1 MVRSSTSLGKVPGKL
16 NSQYHS
22 GSLIQCFL
30 AQLVTGL
37 VALVIALWLIF
48 EPKAKTVQ
56 DAGKGDAIHFKS
68 DAIAGLVETYFLDLN

>member
-1 MVRSSTSLGKVPGKL
+1 MELRNFGSNKL
-16 NSQYHS
+16 S
-22 GSLIQCFL
+22 

-56 DAGKGDAIHFKS
+56 DAGKGDAIHFKA
-68 DAIAGLVETYFLDLN
+68 DAIAGIGQNKSELV